1 MSNLITRR
9 KAAEMLG
16 LEPQTLAVWGM
27 TGKNLPVIK
36 LGARTVRYSI
46 EDVISFISLSTTN
59 GRRNYSMQAGPVEQE
74 QDND

>member
-16 LEPQTLAVWGM
+16 LKPQTLSKWGM
-27 TGKNLPVIK
+27 TGRNLPVVK

-59 GRRNYSMQAGPVEQE
+59 GRRNYGMQAGPVEQE